1 MKKILALAAAAV
13 IALGASAQ
21 NWYLGGSIGF
31 EQNKK
36 FGEKTTQIDFMPE
49 IGYNL
54 SETWAIGTTVGVD
67 YTKQGEAKLT
77 LVNFA
82 PYARYTFLRAGI
94 VSLFCDGGV
103 DLGFGKAKVGDE
115 SGDTAVTY
123 GIGFKP
129 GVALTVSE
137 KFGFVAHVGF
147 LGYNGANDAAK
158 DGGYPEKIGFNLN
171 GNALSFGFYYNF

>member
-1 MKKILALAAAAV
+1 MKKFLALAAAAV

-31 EQNKK
+31 DQTKVN
-36 FGEKTTQIDFMPE
+36 GYKTTTIDFMPE
-49 IGYNL
+49 VGYNL

-67 YTKQGEAKLT
+67 YTKQDEAKLT

-115 SGDTAVTY
+115 SSDTAVSY
-123 GIGFKP
+123 GIGIKP
-129 GVALTVSE
+129 GVCLTVNE

-147 LGYNGANDAAK
+147 LGYNGANNAAK
-158 DGGYPEKIGFNLN
+158 DAGYPTKAGFNLD
-171 GNALSFGFYYNF
+171 GNDLSFGFYYNF